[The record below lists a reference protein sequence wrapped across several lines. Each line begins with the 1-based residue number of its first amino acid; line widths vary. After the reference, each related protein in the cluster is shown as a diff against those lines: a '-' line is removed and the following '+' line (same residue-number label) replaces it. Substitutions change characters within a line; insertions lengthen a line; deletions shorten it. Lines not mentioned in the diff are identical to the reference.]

1 MYYRAKNVIKNTII
15 LLITGLAYAGLCSV
29 TGVGIPCPLHFVT
42 GLYCPSCGV
51 SRMFLHMLKL
61 DFKTAFRY
69 NQCLFFTLPFIG
81 IFIILSTIKYIKTG
95 QTKLNRFQSFLCI
108 LIIIVLV
115 LFGILRNVPSYSYL
129 RPPS

>member
-1 MYYRAKNVIKNTII
+1 MNYRAKKVIKNTII

-29 TGVGIPCPLHFVT
+29 IGVGIPCPIHFST

-51 SRMFLHMLKL
+51 SRMLLNMLKL

-69 NQCLFFTLPFIG
+69 NQCLFCTLPI
-81 IFIILSTIKYIKTG
+81 IILITLSSIIKYIKTG
-95 QTKLNRFQSFLCI
+95 QTKLNRFELFLCI
-108 LIIIVLV
+108 LIIIILII
-115 LFGILRNVPSYSYL
+115 FGILRNIPAYSYL